1 MFDFW
6 REATAALVP
15 GFLCQSGRR
24 RPENVTILSSLMQL
38 SENNCGTDTGKP
50 AFCSHA
56 KHVTSRN
63 SALRIWEGGKKFF
76 HAVR

>member
-24 RPENVTILSSLMQL
+24 RPENVSILSSAQ
-38 SENNCGTDTGKP
+38 T
-50 AFCSHA
+50 AFLLVGFVCANDKSCSSLVQFA
-56 KHVTSRN
+56 KFIFEVVWSSSYKRDCYV
-63 SALRIWEGGKKFF
+63 S
-76 HAVR
+76 V